1 MEVIRRN
8 LVPELGWRKY
18 LQTRLRS
25 RFGGTLS
32 RLGHGE
38 VTSIHPT
45 QSGIYTIFI
54 NLTETEFNEFK
65 LPTTGLKG
73 NVRIS
78 VQMVWGGWLSDF
90 VFRDISLI
98 FGMQA

>member
-8 LVPELGWRKY
+8 LVPGLGWRKY
-18 LQTRLRS
+18 LQTGLSS

-45 QSGIYTIFI
+45 QSGIYTLYT
-54 NLTETEFNEFK
+54 NLTGTDFNEFE
-65 LPTTGLKG
+65 LSTAGLYL
-73 NVRIS
+73 N
-78 VQMVWGGWLSDF
+78 Q
-90 VFRDISLI
+90 
-98 FGMQA
+98 